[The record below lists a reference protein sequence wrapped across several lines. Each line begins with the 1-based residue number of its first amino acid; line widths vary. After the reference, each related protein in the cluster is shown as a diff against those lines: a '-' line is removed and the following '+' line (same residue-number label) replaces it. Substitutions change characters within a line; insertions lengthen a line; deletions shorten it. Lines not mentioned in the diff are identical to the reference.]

1 VPDEFPTLEAVVI
14 IGVIAALVGTFQLR
28 AALGEIPKRAKDLER
43 ALRAGD
49 LNTARALCGRAEG
62 AGFAAIGGAVVGAL
76 GRTPLPEAS
85 ELRRVAEAALRRAQR
100 LAQRGRARDLVVAAV
115 LIGAGAYATGAALGV
130 GVFFYAALGLAL
142 AATALSP
149 VLRRAVLNELERS
162 STGVLAAALAYLG
175 DRRSVEIY
183 GCPACDGIESIRL
196 GPPALAGVERFGIER
211 LDICLACGRVS
222 GRVAAPRAIVAEPTR
237 GVELHSALPPAE
249 NSSTAP
255 DREHEG

>member
-1 VPDEFPTLEAVVI
+1 MPDEFPTLEAVVI

-76 GRTPLPEAS
+76 GRSPLPEAS
-85 ELRRVAEAALRRAQR
+85 DLRRIAEAALRRAQR

-130 GVFFYAALGLAL
+130 GAFFYAALGLAL
-142 AATALSP
+142 VATALSP
-149 VLRRAVLNELERS
+149 VLRRAVVHELEQS
-162 STGVLAAALAYLG
+162 STGVLAAGLAYLG
-175 DRRSVEIY
+175 DRRSVEIS
-183 GCPACDGIESIRL
+183 GCPECGATESIRL
-196 GPPALAGVERFGIER
+196 GPPALAGIERFGIER
-211 LDICLACGRVS
+211 LDVCLACGRVS
-222 GRVAAPRAIVAEPTR
+222 GRVAAPRALLAEPAR

-249 NSSTAP
+249 NSSAAP
-255 DREHEG
+255 DREHDG